1 MIVITGHFVLSAP
14 VSAEMRKA
22 AADMMKASN
31 AEAGCNHY
39 AFAEDLSNPN
49 ILWVSEE
56 WTDDAALKAH
66 FQAPQWLRPR
76 CTAGRDLGRRQPALT
91 QKMYGAADQRRVP
104 VGASMARRAV
114 TSAPKRRSRNA

>member
-49 ILWVSEE
+49 ILWVTEE

-66 FQAPQWLRPR
+66 FQAPHMAAFQKVMA
-76 CTAGRDLGRRQPALT
+76 TLT
-91 QKMYGAADQRRVP
+91 IQSRGIKRYEI
-104 VGASMARRAV
+104 AS
-114 TSAPKRRSRNA
+114 SAPM